1 MDNVIT
7 FQMRSAEQ
15 EEDLGELWE
24 RMQANLTAV
33 SSSRASTGGHNPAPS
48 QPGPLYIPWLG
59 AGSAGGTSGPEGTRE
74 NIWSLR
80 RPRVLRA
87 CHSLPLSPQGTA
99 MSPAWQVGAGF
110 PIWLLWAGTGP
121 VPGDRAAA
129 VAGSRKPCCSI
140 PPARGPSSHT
150 RWEAWA
156 EPRAGSSSGSRA
168 KEHAFSMVQQ
178 RGDDLLQP

>member
-33 SSSRASTGGHNPAPS
+33 SSSRASAGGHTPAPS
-48 QPGPLYIPWLG
+48 QPGPPYIPWLG
-59 AGSAGGTSGPEGTRE
+59 MDSAGSTSGLEGTRE
-74 NIWSLR
+74 NIWSPQ

-87 CHSLPLSPQGTA
+87 SHSLPLSPQGTA

-121 VPGDRAAA
+121 VPGDGAAP
-129 VAGSRKPCCSI
+129 VAGKVCCSI
-140 PPARGPSSHT
+140 PPACGPSSHT

-156 EPRAGSSSGSRA
+156 QPSSGSSSRSRA
-168 KEHAFSMVQQ
+168 KEQAFSTVQQ
-178 RGDDLLQP
+178 IGDDLLQP

>member
-33 SSSRASTGGHNPAPS
+33 SSSRASTGGHNPTSS
-48 QPGPLYIPWLG
+48 QPGPPCIACLG
-59 AGSAGGTSGPEGTRE
+59 MGSAGSTSGLEGTRE
-74 NIWSLR
+74 NIWSLW
-80 RPRVLRA
+80 RPRVLCA
-87 CHSLPLSPQGTA
+87 SHSVPLSPQGTA

-121 VPGDRAAA
+121 IPGHRAAP
-129 VAGSRKPCCSI
+129 VAGSQESMLQH
-140 PPARGPSSHT
+140 SSCT
-150 RWEAWA
+150 W
-156 EPRAGSSSGSRA
+156 S
-168 KEHAFSMVQQ
+168 
-178 RGDDLLQP
+178 LLTHLMGGLG